1 LSGVSSGITNAAQ
14 PSGGKGYRIEAL
26 KIAQTKKGNQPA
38 AFPDIQ

>member
-1 LSGVSSGITNAAQ
+1 LSCVSSGISNAAQ
-14 PSGGKGYRIEAL
+14 HKGGKGYGILAL